1 MLTSLIRS
9 RTILGFLLS
18 YILAASILLT
28 TWLLLGSTAVQNDL
42 LFAHWAFSWLESSSA
57 IIPLLCLSLAAV
69 GVILSRIRLREVRNI
84 LGNTNLTMLAMV
96 CVLTVQARPLFTRPD
111 ILIASLILVALFMLL
126 LATYKREQALSEI
139 FHTGLLLGVASLF
152 VGQSILLL
160 ISVAFSLFI
169 LRTGNWREWAV
180 FLLGVAMTAV
190 FVMLFAIWSENP
202 LLAFQRIV
210 QTAWVGSFS
219 TDRLSA
225 GNIVLLVL
233 VVFSV
238 SSLFRDIT
246 IGTVN
251 ERNITLVNVSW
262 IIGATLMVLVLGL
275 GWQSGIILAAFP
287 LSSFISKT
295 IEQNTR
301 WWIQDLMLILLLSA
315 PILSILLPL

>member
-1 MLTSLIRS
+1 M
-9 RTILGFLLS
+9 
-18 YILAASILLT
+18 
-28 TWLLLGSTAVQNDL
+28 
-42 LFAHWAFSWLESSSA
+42 
-57 IIPLLCLSLAAV
+57 
-69 GVILSRIRLREVRNI
+69 
-84 LGNTNLTMLAMV
+84 
-96 CVLTVQARPLFTRPD
+96 
-111 ILIASLILVALFMLL
+111 
-126 LATYKREQALSEI
+126 
-139 FHTGLLLGVASLF
+139 
-152 VGQSILLL
+152 
-160 ISVAFSLFI
+160 
-169 LRTGNWREWAV
+169 
-180 FLLGVAMTAV
+180 
-190 FVMLFAIWSENP
+190 
-202 LLAFQRIV
+202 AFQRIV

-233 VVFSV
+233 VVFSI